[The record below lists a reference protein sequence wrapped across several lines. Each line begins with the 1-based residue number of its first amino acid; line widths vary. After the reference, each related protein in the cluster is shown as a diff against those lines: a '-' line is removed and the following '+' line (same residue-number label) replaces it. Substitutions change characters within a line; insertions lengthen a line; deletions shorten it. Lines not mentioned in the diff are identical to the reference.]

1 MGHVISQVHAGLK
14 QPKRPYFSTLALD
27 FVFGENSFC
36 ANCATTESAYACS
49 QRMARFLPVSWYY
62 AIAIGVLV
70 SLYASQVL
78 IRSYNYDPYSILEL
92 FEKNS
97 AHNEFNCEEPRY
109 TTRIVSYSPLIIHL
123 EDFITIQE
131 AEHLISLG
139 TPLLQPSY
147 VFSKKEADL
156 KGKRTRER
164 SSSSAF
170 LRGPDPV
177 VDCVRQ
183 RASRFQGLNGPLSH
197 METLQMVHYG
207 PSEHFALHKDWGRLS
222 PAGHERSTTFFAF
235 LKADCKECGTHFP
248 LLEFD
253 WGAGGPE
260 AREDWCRL
268 VECPSSK
275 NGTIFRALPG
285 SAVFWRNLDDDGVGD
300 ERVLHAGLPPESG
313 EKIGL
318 NIWTRQGPG

>member
-1 MGHVISQVHAGLK
+1 
-14 QPKRPYFSTLALD
+14 
-27 FVFGENSFC
+27 
-36 ANCATTESAYACS
+36 
-49 QRMARFLPVSWYY
+49 MARLSPGSWYY
-62 AIAIGVLV
+62 VIAVGVLV
-70 SLYASQVL
+70 SLYATQVL
-78 IRSYNYDPYSILEL
+78 LRFYNYDPYTLLEL
-92 FEKNS
+92 FGRKS
-97 AHNEFNCEEPRY
+97 LHNEFRCEEPRY
-109 TTRIVSYSPLIIHL
+109 SIRIVSYSPLVIHL
-123 EDFITIQE
+123 ENFITSQE
-131 AEHLISLG
+131 AEHLITLG
-139 TPLLQPSY
+139 TPLLQPSF
-147 VFSKKEADL
+147 VFAKKDGDL
-156 KGKRTRER
+156 SGKRSRER

-183 RASRFQGLNGPLSH
+183 RASRFQGLSGPLSH

-222 PAGHERSTTFFAF
+222 PAGHERSTTFFGF
-235 LKADCKECGTHFP
+235 LKAECKECGTHFP
-248 LLEFD
+248 LLD
-253 WGAGGPE
+253 LDLGNTGPE

-275 NGTIFRALPG
+275 NGTVFRALEG